1 VRRPTTQPSRFV
13 VALTA
18 AIVVVLVVHLTQF
31 PGSVP
36 DFERASN
43 GGTLLDANTEFTADD
58 VYARLDGYGEAG
70 RKNYAFRNVTVD
82 VLLPL
87 SVFPFLFLLARKAV
101 TPAPID
107 RRTRAAIFALPVAYV
122 LFDLV
127 ENSIVLTLLA
137 NYPARLNPAAE
148 WLPYAT
154 IAKRA
159 ATLLAILVPLTMSA
173 SASIRRSGRLT
184 AGRVQ

>member
-1 VRRPTTQPSRFV
+1 MTWPSRFV
-13 VALTA
+13 VALTVA
-18 AIVVVLVVHLTQF
+18 LVVVVAVHVTQF

-43 GGTLLDANTEFTADD
+43 AGTLFDADTEFTVDD
-58 VYARLDGYGEAG
+58 VYARLDAYGDAG
-70 RKNYAFRNVTVD
+70 RQNYAFRNMTVD
-82 VLLPL
+82 ILLPL
-87 SVFPFLFLLARKAV
+87 SVFPVLFLLALKAV
-101 TPAPID
+101 TAATVD

-137 NYPARLNPAAE
+137 DYPDRLNGAAE

-154 IAKRA
+154 ITKRA
-159 ATLLAILVPLTMSA
+159 ATLLAILVPLTMLA
-173 SASIRRSGRLT
+173 SVSIRRSSRST
-184 AGRVQ
+184 ADRVR